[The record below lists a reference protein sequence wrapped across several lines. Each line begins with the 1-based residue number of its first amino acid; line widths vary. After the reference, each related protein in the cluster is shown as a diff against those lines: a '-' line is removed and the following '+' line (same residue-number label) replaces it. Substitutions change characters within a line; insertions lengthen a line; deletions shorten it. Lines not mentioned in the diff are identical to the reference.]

1 MNNILQFP
9 ETTLFGKLV
18 PKTAFY
24 RHLDV
29 NTKIK
34 QRFVDDVS
42 TITWL
47 YKLSP
52 STFNVQDGTNVHE
65 IVLFHVVLKVKDC
78 PNDVFLFIDKN
89 MPRHVVFLLQCE
101 DEYRLLLNYK
111 EWQDQSAGTFHIV
124 KNFASDWMSYN
135 GLTLPIEGQSMDKVY
150 EVFAGYIS
158 GYGTKSN
165 EATKRIVEL
174 ENLIVQKTRLAEAL
188 QKKVRLEKQVNR
200 QFEMNSEARAIKREI
215 AFLNCELNELKK

>member
-1 MNNILQFP
+1 MDNILQFP

-29 NTKIK
+29 NTKMK

-42 TITWL
+42 SITWL

-52 STFNVQDGTNVHE
+52 STLNVQDGTNVHE

-89 MPRHVVFLLQCE
+89 MPRHVVFLLQYE

-124 KNFASDWMSYN
+124 KNFVSDWMSYDS
-135 GLTLPIEGQSMDKVY
+135 LKLPIEGQSMDKIY
-150 EVFAGYIS
+150 ETFAGYVS

-165 EATKRIVEL
+165 EAIKRIVEL
-174 ENLIVQKTRLAEAL
+174 ENLIAQKTQLTETL

-200 QFEMNSEARAIKREI
+200 QLEMNSEARVIKREI
-215 AFLNCELNELKK
+215 ASLKNELNELKK

>member
-1 MNNILQFP
+1 MNNILRFP

-29 NTKIK
+29 NSKMK
-34 QRFVDDVS
+34 QRFVDDVAS
-42 TITWL
+42 IMWL

-52 STFNVQDGTNVHE
+52 STLNVQDGTNVHE
-65 IVLFHVVLKVKDC
+65 IVVFHVVLKVKDC

-111 EWQDQSAGTFHIV
+111 EWQDQSAGTFRIV
-124 KNFASDWMSYN
+124 KNFVSDWMNYDS
-135 GLTLPIEGQSMDKVY
+135 LKLPIEGQSMDKVY
-150 EVFAGYIS
+150 ETFAGYVS

-174 ENLIVQKTRLAEAL
+174 ENQITQKTRLAEAL

-200 QFEMNSEARAIKREI
+200 QLEMNSEARAIKREI
-215 AFLNCELNELKK
+215 ASLNNELNELKK

>member
-29 NTKIK
+29 NSKMK

-42 TITWL
+42 SITWL

-52 STFNVQDGTNVHE
+52 STLNVQDGTNVHE
-65 IVLFHVVLKVKDC
+65 IVAFYVVLKVKDC

-111 EWQDQSAGTFHIV
+111 ERLDHSAGTFRIV
-124 KNFASDWMSYN
+124 KTFLSEWMN
-135 GLTLPIEGQSMDKVY
+135 GDRLNLPIEGQSMDKVY
-150 EVFAGYIS
+150 EAFAGYVS

-165 EATKRIVEL
+165 E
-174 ENLIVQKTRLAEAL
+174 
-188 QKKVRLEKQVNR
+188 
-200 QFEMNSEARAIKREI
+200 
-215 AFLNCELNELKK
+215 

>member
-1 MNNILQFP
+1 MDNILQFP

-29 NTKIK
+29 NTKMK

-42 TITWL
+42 SITWL

-52 STFNVQDGTNVHE
+52 STLNVQDGTNVHE
-65 IVLFHVVLKVKDC
+65 IVAFYVVLKVKDC

-111 EWQDQSAGTFHIV
+111 EWQDQSAGTFRIV
-124 KNFASDWMSYN
+124 KNFKTDWMSYDS
-135 GLTLPIEGQSMDKVY
+135 LKLPIEGQSMDKVY
-150 EVFAGYIS
+150 ETFAGYIS

-174 ENLIVQKTRLAEAL
+174 ENLIAQKTRLAEAL

-200 QFEMNSEARAIKREI
+200 QLEMNSEARAIKREI
-215 AFLNCELNELKK
+215 ASLNNELNELKN

>member
-18 PKTAFY
+18 PKNAFY
-24 RHLDV
+24 RHLDI
-29 NTKIK
+29 NAKMK

-42 TITWL
+42 SITWL

-52 STFNVQDGTNVHE
+52 STLNVLDGTNVHE

-111 EWQDQSAGTFHIV
+111 EWQDQSAGTFRIV
-124 KNFASDWMSYN
+124 KSFVSDWMSYDS
-135 GLTLPIEGQSMDKVY
+135 LKLPIEGQSMDKVY
-150 EVFAGYIS
+150 ETFTGYIS

-174 ENLIVQKTRLAEAL
+174 ENLISQKTRLAEAL
-188 QKKVRLEKQVNR
+188 QKKVRMEKQVNR
-200 QFEMNSEARAIKREI
+200 QLEMNSEARTIKREI
-215 AFLNCELNELKK
+215 ASLNNELNELKK

>member
-1 MNNILQFP
+1 MDNILQFP

-29 NTKIK
+29 NTKMK

-42 TITWL
+42 SITWL

-52 STFNVQDGTNVHE
+52 STLNVQDGTNVHE

-89 MPRHVVFLLQCE
+89 MPRHVVFLLQYE

-124 KNFASDWMSYN
+124 KNFVSDWMSYDS
-135 GLTLPIEGQSMDKVY
+135 LKLPIEGQSMDKIY
-150 EVFAGYIS
+150 ETFAGYIS

-174 ENLIVQKTRLAEAL
+174 ENLIAQKTQLTETL

-200 QFEMNSEARAIKREI
+200 QLEMNAEARAIKREI
-215 AFLNCELNELKK
+215 ASLKNELNELKK